1 MTTCYESFIVV
12 EWQRP
17 STSCGIINNN
27 YEIRFVNS
35 MTGQKILN
43 RINDRNHYII
53 PSNSSVL
60 IGARSHINVEVRI
73 LSSELAIADFSYNG
87 TSV

>member
-1 MTTCYESFIVV
+1 MTTCHAFFIIV
-12 EWQRP
+12 EWRRP
-17 STSCGIINNN
+17 STSCGVINNN

-35 MTGQKILN
+35 MTGQKTLD
-43 RINDRNHYII
+43 RINDQNHYII
-53 PSNSSVL
+53 LPSSVL

-73 LSSELAIADFSYNG
+73 LSIQLAIADFSYSG